1 MNKSL
6 LAFTLAIS
14 LAFALVSPSLAQTPI
29 PPRTV
34 TITGQ
39 IVNGTPG
46 GTVLANSSVLL
57 HAWDQERE
65 TVMLGGTAD
74 SSGKFR
80 FDNVPI
86 QDGWVFA
93 VMLNYQNMTFLST
106 PAEAKPETKTLTL
119 PLTIYESTT
128 DSSTVS
134 VSQIHTFLDFVP
146 GKLTVG
152 EIYILSNS
160 GDRAVIGG
168 LKLANGKTAT
178 LQFALPEGAQEVNF
192 EDEDPNRFIITP
204 GGFADT
210 GSINPGKGTT
220 RVTVTYSLPYA
231 SGMTFA
237 HKVNQ
242 PTESVNVLLRTDSG
256 VTAAGDEVSLL
267 TTRTMQTGE
276 TFNVYTTN
284 SRSAGT
290 LIAVTLTGKP
300 NYYVP
305 PATTNSTTNKTN
317 STTTTSSS
325 TLVPNTFEN
334 RWGITVSAGMLG
346 AAMIVAGLWW
356 WKRNKDIEDEQE
368 NENDDDNDN

>member
-1 MNKSL
+1 MNKIF
-6 LAFTLAIS
+6 LALTLTIS
-14 LAFALVSPSLAQTPI
+14 LALTLVLTALAQTPI

-34 TITGQ
+34 NITGQ

-46 GTVLANSSVLL
+46 GTVPANSSVLL
-57 HAWDQERE
+57 HAWDEERE

-106 PAEAKPETKTLTL
+106 PAEAKPDTKALTL

-128 DSSTVS
+128 DSSSVS
-134 VSQIHTFLDFVP
+134 VAQIHTFLDFVP

-152 EIYILSNS
+152 EIYVLSNS
-160 GDRAVIGG
+160 GDRAVVGG

-178 LQFALPEGAQEVNF
+178 LQFALPDGAQEVSF
-192 EDEDPNRFIITP
+192 EDEDPGRFVITP
-204 GGFADT
+204 NGFADT
-210 GSINPGKGTT
+210 GSINPGKGSR
-220 RVTVTYSLPYA
+220 RVTVTYTLPYT
-231 SGMTFA
+231 SGMTFT

-242 PTESVNVLLRTDSG
+242 PVESVNVLLRTDSG
-256 VTAAGDEVSLL
+256 VMATGNEVSLL

-284 SRSAGT
+284 SRSPGDS
-290 LIAVTLTGKP
+290 IAVTLTGKP

-305 PATTNSTTNKTN
+305 PATTNTTTNKTN
-317 STTTTSSS
+317 STTSSS
-325 TLVPNTFEN
+325 TSVTNTYEN
-334 RWGITVSAGMLG
+334 RWGIPVSAGMLG

-356 WKRNKDIEDEQE
+356 WKRNKDFEDEQE
-368 NENDDDNDN
+368 NENDDDDN